1 MNINTSSFMQSFTQV
16 SQTHPLWFHP
26 FLERCRS
33 GDLTLS
39 EVRILAIQMYKFSKQ
54 FNRILSS
61 IVCSCVDDDA
71 QWVILDNLFDE
82 MGRGDKSQAHPEL
95 FRQFTR
101 AIGINDDELERYV
114 TYPETQHLIDTY
126 LSLSQEYG
134 YLSALGAVCFASEGI
149 VSSLYTQLYHGI
161 QGAATLTPES
171 LIFFTV
177 HLDVDDGH
185 AAKLSALLQSRLQ
198 NQSQAIDIHRAIL
211 EAMDARVQF
220 FDGIQKQFAIGS
232 QSVSSTNRSI
242 NHSINHSLEELQLR

>member
-1 MNINTSSFMQSFTQV
+1 MNINTSSFMQSFAQI

-26 FLERCRS
+26 FLARCRS
-33 GDLTLS
+33 GSLTLS
-39 EVRILAIQMYKFSKQ
+39 EVRILAVQMYKFSKQ
-54 FNRILSS
+54 FNRILSG
-61 IVCSCVDDDA
+61 IVCSCMDDDA
-71 QWVILDNLFDE
+71 QWVILENLFDE
-82 MGRGDKSQAHPEL
+82 MGRGDKSQSHPEL

-101 AIGINDDELERYV
+101 AIGINDDELERYI

-149 VSSLYTQLYHGI
+149 VNALYTQLYHGI
-161 QGAATLTPES
+161 QGAAPLKSES

-185 AAKLSALLQSRLQ
+185 AAKLSAVLQSRLQ
-198 NQSQAIDIHRAIL
+198 SQSQAIDIHRAIL

-220 FDGIQKQFAIGS
+220 FDGIQKQFEIGS
-232 QSVSSTNRSI
+232 QSSSPSNY
-242 NHSINHSLEELQLR
+242 SLEELQLR